1 MSNIKSA
8 ISVHIILP
16 LAAQETL
23 LGNFKEIEPEHF
35 LNGILKFAEYEDGE
49 LKKLVREVPK
59 ALGQIMKERDALRT
73 YLECCNIK
81 VPSVSTDMRRKLRLE
96 MGEGNFSGKRDKIHR
111 SAATCEFFRHVE
123 ANAEKRGLT
132 EWSLHELVELLLRKP
147 SHSVR
152 KIMTEYNV
160 EVKSFNQILAGP
172 VEKYLNIKVSPSS
185 NRPEIREKSLLEA
198 EEKID
203 IKKEAIFPVIIE
215 ALKKKEKS
223 ILLIQHGKITPS
235 EIIRTLE
242 AYLKNETDDPLFKGK
257 TIMKIEKNDY
267 SLSITELEIKL
278 DNIFKDSKLKGNMF
292 FFINSFHDFMMRKE
306 LYNKLKETLKS
317 KQVICMAGTD
327 SYNYNKYIQPD
338 SDWKKYFRPLWI
350 HNRVNIP
357 ERL

>member
-8 ISVHIILP
+8 ISVHIIFP

-35 LNGILKFAEYEDGE
+35 FNGILKFAEYEDGE

-59 ALGQIMKERDALRT
+59 ALSQIMKERDSLRT

-81 VPSVSTDMRRKLRLE
+81 VPSVSTDIRRKLRLE

-111 SAATCEFFRHVE
+111 SAATCELFRHVE
-123 ANAEKRGLT
+123 DNAEKRGLT
-132 EWSLHELVELLLRKP
+132 EWSLHELVELLLRRP
-147 SHSVR
+147 SPSVK
-152 KIMTEYNV
+152 KIMTEYEI
-160 EVKSFNQILAGP
+160 EVKSFKQLLAGP
-172 VEKYLNIKVSPSS
+172 VEKYLNIKVSPSPD
-185 NRPEIREKSLLEA
+185 RPAIKEKPPVEM

-203 IKKEAIFPVIIE
+203 IRKEAIFPVIIE

-235 EIIRTLE
+235 EIIKTLE
-242 AYLKNETDDPLFKGK
+242 EYFKYETEDCLLKDRI
-257 TIMKIEKNDY
+257 IMKIEKSDY
-267 SLSITELEIKL
+267 SLSATELEIKL
-278 DNIFKDSKLKGNMF
+278 ENIFRDSKLKGNMF
-292 FFINSFHDFMMRKE
+292 FFINSFHDFIMRKE
-306 LYNKLKETLKS
+306 FYSRLKEKLKEKHI
-317 KQVICMAGTD
+317 ICMAGTD

-338 SDWKKYFRPLWI
+338 SEWKKYFRPLWI
-350 HNRVNIP
+350 HNRVTIP